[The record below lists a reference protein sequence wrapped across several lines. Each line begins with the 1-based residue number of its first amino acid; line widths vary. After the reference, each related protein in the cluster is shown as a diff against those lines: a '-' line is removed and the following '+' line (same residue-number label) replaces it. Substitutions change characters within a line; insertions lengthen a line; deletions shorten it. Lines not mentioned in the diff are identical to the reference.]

1 MSLIV
6 DSSALMAVI
15 LEERGAEIVLP
26 QLRGAMLSSVN
37 FSETA
42 SRLAEKKNTTAAEVV
57 TLLRRFDLEICPFD
71 SDLALIAAE
80 FRPLTR
86 HIGASFADRACL
98 ALGSAKRAPI
108 LTADSKWAELE
119 IDLDIRLIR

>member
-1 MSLIV
+1 
-6 DSSALMAVI
+6 MAVI
-15 LEERGAEIVLP
+15 LEERGAEVVLP

-42 SRLAEKKNTTAAEVV
+42 SRLAEKKSTTAAEVIA
-57 TLLRRFDLEICPFD
+57 LLQRFDLEISPFD

-80 FRPLTR
+80 LRPLTR

-98 ALGSAKRAPI
+98 ALGSSKQTPI
-108 LTADSKWAELE
+108 LTADSKWAEL
-119 IDLDIRLIR
+119 DLDIDIRLIR